1 MPESNLTASRTG
13 KPGSRHLLER
23 AMGLG
28 PLREFLDILSI
39 DVAELFDDFTGVALD
54 TTDWSNATSGTGPT
68 AFAVPAANVRGG
80 IVSGNTGTTANN
92 VITLSGPAV
101 FQQNVI
107 FEARI
112 NPGSAITSSVFEF
125 GIEAGTHATTTRAVS
140 DVDTPS
146 FSSGVTDVAL
156 FHRDTAQTLNTL
168 AAVVKGSA
176 TGQSGY
182 RAGVSPDLATST
194 FRIYAVRINAP
205 DFVEFFID
213 GERVAAFGRDTDPD
227 GVVSATVLF
236 RPIVRVITLNTT
248 GKDPQVDYIRV
259 IGDRI

>member
-1 MPESNLTASRTG
+1 
-13 KPGSRHLLER
+13 
-23 AMGLG
+23 MGLG

-54 TTDWSNATSGTGPT
+54 TTDWSNATAGTGPT
-68 AFAVPAANVRGG
+68 AFAVPASNVRGG
-80 IVSGNTGTTANN
+80 VVSGNTGTTANN

-112 NPGSAITSSVFEF
+112 NPGSTITNSVFEF
-125 GIEAGTHATTTRAVS
+125 GLEAGTHATTTRAVT
-140 DVDTPS
+140 DIDTPA
-146 FSSGVTDVAL
+146 FSAGVTDVAL

-176 TGQSGY
+176 TGQTGY
-182 RAGVSPDLATST
+182 RADLVPDLTIST
-194 FRIYAVRINAP
+194 FKIFAVRVNAP

-213 GERVAAFGRDTDPD
+213 GDRVAAFGRDTDPD
-227 GVVSATVLF
+227 GVVNATVLF
-236 RPIVRVITLNTT
+236 RPIVRVITLDTV
-248 GKDPQVDYIRV
+248 GKAPSVDYIRV